1 MHWALF
7 RNFLQEQRNL
17 EGQTEC
23 AISEISYPSIYE
35 DVTEGTFM
43 FFDGKILMLSEFD
56 YLEPDLYPS
65 ITDIVEAMNTVIQ
78 ERHNN
83 SEICIKVMV
92 SRRTQKVE
100 FYLAN
105 EGSGFEFLRTDLGH
119 ILGSNVGNEF
129 EVILREKGPHKPEFA
144 YDIVR
149 IHSFMIYTDLIKHN
163 IVGDTKAPLLRC
175 LLFFR
180 SSRLEKS

>member
-1 MHWALF
+1 M
-7 RNFLQEQRNL
+7 
-17 EGQTEC
+17 
-23 AISEISYPSIYE
+23 YE

-83 SEICIKVMV
+83 SEICIKVKV

-119 ILGSNVGNEF
+119 FFGSNVVNEF

-144 YDIVR
+144 
-149 IHSFMIYTDLIKHN
+149 
-163 IVGDTKAPLLRC
+163 
-175 LLFFR
+175 
-180 SSRLEKS
+180 